1 MTTLLADANNVAMR
15 SIHAMRRTGLT
26 SDSGVITGPLLAFI
40 NTLSHHIREEQPDK
54 VAICWDGGRSEY
66 RLALDSGY
74 KAHRLAMPEDQE
86 EDKESTFALAKEF
99 CSVAGLFHVERAGLE
114 ADDLIA
120 DYVGVSSPNENV
132 VILSSDKDFL
142 QLLEDG
148 PGGGAVEQVR
158 LSSYGTPTDR
168 WTAQRVR
175 DEMGC
180 DPEDLA
186 YAMALAGDVSDNV
199 PGVPRFGMKTAIK
212 ALAKAD
218 WNFERVVAEDPRVAD
233 HVERV
238 RLNLEL
244 VDLRSGYDVPHL
256 PALPSFAPTTVGSVM
271 YPMLLSF
278 LTKYQMKSVQT
289 RLYDGT
295 LWGSTDSEE

>member
-1 MTTLLADANNVAMR
+1 MTTLLVDANNIAMR
-15 SIHAMRRTGLT
+15 SIHAMARTRLT
-26 SDSGVITGPLLAFI
+26 SDDGVPTGPLLGFI
-40 NTLSHHIREEQPDK
+40 NALSHHIKEEQPDQ
-54 VAICWDGGRSEY
+54 VAICWDGGRSQH
-66 RLALDSGY
+66 RLALDAGY
-74 KAHRLAMPEDQE
+74 KAHRLAMDPDQE
-86 EDKESTFALAKEF
+86 EDKESTFGLVKEF

-120 DYVGVSSPNENV
+120 DYVGNIPGTEKV

-142 QLLEDG
+142 MLLEDCWV
-148 PGGGAVEQVR
+148 GGEIEQVR

-168 WTAQRVR
+168 WTAQRIR

-180 DPEDLA
+180 EPYNLP

-212 ALAKAD
+212 TLRTYEWSLEEALAKDA
-218 WNFERVVAEDPRVAD
+218 RLAD

-244 VDLRSGYDVPHL
+244 VDLRTVDVTPHL
-256 PALPSFAPTTVGSVM
+256 PPLPSFEPTTVGSVM

-278 LTKYQMKSVQT
+278 LTKYQMKSVQA

-295 LWGSTDSEE
+295 LWGRANSEE